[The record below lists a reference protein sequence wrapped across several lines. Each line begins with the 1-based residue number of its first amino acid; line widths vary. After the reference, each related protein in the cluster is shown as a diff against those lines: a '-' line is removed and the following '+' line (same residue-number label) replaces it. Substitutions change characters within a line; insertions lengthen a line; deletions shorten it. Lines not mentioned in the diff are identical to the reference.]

1 MNYRSLAELSG
12 EFDELEVSF
21 KQDTHGRLFPGLS
34 YVKEPKFGILGIDGE
49 IEVLSNVSGFDGDG
63 FLTEG

>member
-21 KQDTHGRLFPGLS
+21 KTRYSWSCFTGLS
-34 YVKEPKFGILGIDGE
+34 YLKAPKFGILGIDGE
-49 IEVLSNVSGFDGDG
+49 IEVLSNVSGFDCDG
-63 FLTEG
+63 FLTDG